1 MPIPLVESYLI
12 LFLLIALVTILVTRW
27 IAVPYTLGLVIVGL
41 LLSALH
47 LLPPLQ
53 LDPELVLF
61 VFLPALLFEG
71 AWSLNWQLLKNEWR
85 SIFFL
90 AGPGLILSLCLIAAL
105 LHWLEGLDWRVAF
118 LLAAILSPTDP
129 VAVLSLFRQ
138 LHLDE
143 RLAVIIEGESL
154 FNDGVAGALYQVF
167 LAVVLLA
174 LPAESTQPATGLPLP
189 LMGLLLFLLEGGG
202 ALVLGLF
209 GGWLLCQLLRH
220 IDDALSEIGLTI
232 LAAYGL
238 YLLADRLHLSAIIT
252 VIVVGLLLG
261 NYGRRIGMSATT
273 RAAVDTFW
281 SVVAFIAN
289 ALLFLLIGAQLNPLA
304 LPPLPGGALVS
315 LLSAAFAIGVVL
327 LARLFLVLLLA
338 ARSWLT
344 IAGRKG
350 LLPFTW
356 QLVIFWGGLRGAL
369 SLALALALP
378 LTLPQRPLILA
389 STGAVVLFTLLVQ
402 GLSMRWLLLRLPSL
416 RDHQIAADSDAEA
429 DQPPPAAPGK
439 SGTGQVAEDR

>member
-1 MPIPLVESYLI
+1 MSIPLVESYVI
-12 LFLLIALVTILVTRW
+12 LFLLVALATMLVARW

-41 LLSALH
+41 LLSMLH
-47 LLPPLQ
+47 LLPPWQ

-71 AWSLNWQLLKNEWR
+71 AWSLNWQLLKREWR

-90 AGPGLILSLCLIAAL
+90 AGPGLLLSLCLIAAL
-105 LHWLEGLDWRVAF
+105 LHWLEGLDWGNAF

-143 RLAVIIEGESL
+143 RLSVIIEGESL

-174 LPAESTQPATGLPLP
+174 SSAEAGGSSSGLPAPL
-189 LMGLLLFLLEGGG
+189 LGLLLLLLQGGG
-202 ALVLGLF
+202 AALLGLL
-209 GGWLLCQLLRH
+209 GGWLLCQILRR
-220 IDDALSEIGLTI
+220 IDDALSEVCITLI
-232 LAAYGL
+232 AAYGL

-252 VIVVGLLLG
+252 VIVAGLLVG
-261 NYGRRIGMSATT
+261 NYGRQAGMSATT
-273 RAAVDTFW
+273 RAAVDAFW

-289 ALLFLLIGAQLNPLA
+289 ALLFLLVGVQLNPLA
-304 LPPLPGGALVS
+304 LPPLPGGTGPSVLRATL
-315 LLSAAFAIGVVL
+315 AIGAVL
-327 LARLFLVLLLA
+327 VARLFLVLLLA

-344 IAGRKG
+344 IPGRMGK
-350 LLPFTW
+350 LPLAW

-378 LTLPQRPLILA
+378 LTLPQRPLILV

-402 GLSMRWLLLRLPSL
+402 GLSMRWLLLQLHSSL
-416 RDHQIAADSDAEA
+416 RDPYAGPDSE
-429 DQPPPAAPGK
+429 QQPPAASDQPA
-439 SGTGQVAEDR
+439 AEPASEGP

>member
-1 MPIPLVESYLI
+1 MAIPLVESYLV
-12 LFLLIALVTILVTRW
+12 LFLLVALATILVARW
-27 IAVPYTLGLVIVGL
+27 MAIPYTLGLVIVGL
-41 LLSALH
+41 LLSMFH
-47 LLPPLQ
+47 LLPPWQ

-71 AWSLNWQLLKNEWR
+71 AWSLNWQLLKREWR

-90 AGPGLILSLCLIAAL
+90 AGPGLLLSLCLIAAL
-105 LHWLEGLDWRVAF
+105 LHWLEGLDWGNAF

-167 LAVVLLA
+167 LAIVLLA
-174 LPAESTQPATGLPLP
+174 SSPSAGSDGPASALPVP
-189 LMGLLLFLLEGGG
+189 LMGLLLLLLQGGG
-202 ALVLGLF
+202 AALLGLL
-209 GGWLLCQLLRH
+209 GGWLLCQVLRH
-220 IDDALSEIGLTI
+220 IDDALSEVSITI
-232 LAAYGL
+232 IAAYGL

-252 VIVVGLLLG
+252 VIVAGLLVG
-261 NYGRRIGMSATT
+261 NYGRQFGMSAST

-289 ALLFLLIGAQLNPLA
+289 ALLFLLVGVQLNPLA
-304 LPPLPGGALVS
+304 LPSLPGGTVPSLVNAAL
-315 LLSAAFAIGVVL
+315 AIGVVL
-327 LARLFLVLLLA
+327 LARLLLVLLLA
-338 ARSWLT
+338 TRLWLT
-344 IAGRKG
+344 IPGRQGK
-350 LLPFTW
+350 LPLAW

-378 LTLPQRPLILA
+378 LALPQRPLILA

-416 RDHQIAADSDAEA
+416 HDSSADPGLGPSSPTTSN
-429 DQPPPAAPGK
+429 QPAAEP
-439 SGTGQVAEDR
+439 APEDP